1 MKKHLS
7 LFVILLTVLSNLNAN
22 GAITYTTTQVK
33 SVDDIVDGGYYFILY
48 KNSSKYNCFCFSG
61 NYTRGYNSYYN
72 DSKSQVSF
80 STAIS
85 GSNIIKFIKKADNDW
100 QLYDIKLNKY
110 LGISDV
116 NKYNYLSLY
125 DEPQTENKIFFEE
138 DTKVNDLMYI
148 RMTTENGS
156 NFRLALNGAEYE
168 WYSLSNKDVKELTLF
183 RITNYITS
191 LDESKDIPTTT
202 GETNISLNVTF
213 VNDQYNTLMLPCAI
227 SGSYKAVFGTDV
239 TVYSVTSIGTDG
251 ITFSPVTD
259 GNGLSANTPYLL
271 KGTFFTPPYII
282 NNTTISTTGAN
293 DGIMSVVNGSNTFNG
308 VYATGKDLGKSEAYI
323 LYMGKFYSCS
333 SYSSMPIKLFR
344 WYYKGATQQAKQL
357 IISNTPTGI
366 NVPESIAQE
375 HSDSR
380 IFRLDGTYAGTS
392 FDVLPKGFYI
402 NNGKKIVKQ

>member
-1 MKKHLS
+1 MTG
-7 LFVILLTVLSNLNAN
+7 V
-22 GAITYTTTQVK
+22 
-33 SVDDIVDGGYYFILY
+33 
-48 KNSSKYNCFCFSG
+48 
-61 NYTRGYNSYYN
+61 
-72 DSKSQVSF
+72 
-80 STAIS
+80 
-85 GSNIIKFIKKADNDW
+85 
-100 QLYDIKLNKY
+100 
-110 LGISDV
+110 
-116 NKYNYLSLY
+116 
-125 DEPQTENKIFFEE
+125 QTC
-138 DTKVNDLMYI
+138 
-148 RMTTENGS
+148 
-156 NFRLALNGAEYE
+156 ALP
-168 WYSLSNKDVKELTLF
+168 
-183 RITNYITS
+183 IC
-191 LDESKDIPTTT
+191 
-202 GETNISLNVTF
+202 ETNISLNVTF

-366 NVPESIAQE
+366 NVPESIAKE
-375 HSDSR
+375 PSDSR